1 MSNDPVNKQREAAA
15 PFWDGEP
22 DSRPEHSPYASQVC
36 AVYFQGN
43 GPLHIPHALLHQS
56 VELTSRSVATDC
68 FSSSLRDL
76 HLDDIDY
83 NTGHVLIHFM
93 TTGRYQCL
101 KPQGETIMMRYA
113 SEFTTALRVY
123 AAAQSFQ
130 LPSLCDL
137 ARREMIALGDR
148 LSLPSLVDIMEE
160 SSLSLSTLPGIAAY
174 VESRILAF
182 AENITYTTSEK
193 VLSEIGTPST
203 LSMVL
208 LKAIL
213 LLQTSKVSLRDD
225 SLRKEEPV
233 EILRGLS
240 DTGPIAKGKA
250 SDVDQAMKEAEEQA
264 AKRAEEKAAAAA
276 IAVAQ
281 RIAEAQATE
290 AVHEEGE
297 IACLLEKK
305 ARRGG
310 RLIKKDQDRLST
322 LEYNTAKRSEARAA
336 REIAEAKIAHALSA
350 PAADKVDLSLL
361 WAARNGSEA
370 MVKMLLD
377 TGKVDFDAKDYIGRT
392 PLSLAAENGHEAV
405 VKMLVDTGKVDFD
418 AKDYIGRTPLSL
430 AAENGHEA
438 VVKMLVDTGK
448 VDFDAKDDIG
458 RTPLLWAARNG
469 HETVV
474 KMLVDTGKVDVDA
487 EDKGG
492 WTPLLWAAENGHEAV
507 VNMLVD
513 TGKVDFDAKD
523 YIGRTPLSLAAR
535 NGREAVV
542 KMLVDT
548 GKADVE
554 AKDTQYGRTPLSWAA
569 ENGHEAVVKM
579 LVDTGK
585 ADVDAKDTQYGQ
597 TPLSLA
603 AENGHKA
610 VVKMLV
616 DTGKVD
622 VDAED
627 EGS

>member
-43 GPLHIPHALLHQS
+43 GPLHIPHVLLHQS

-240 DTGPIAKGKA
+240 DTGPIVKG
-250 SDVDQAMKEAEEQA
+250 EEQA
-264 AKRAEEKAAAAA
+264 AKRAEEKVAQEAEKATAAAM
-276 IAVAQ
+276 AVAQ
-281 RIAEAQATE
+281 RIAEAQVTE

-297 IACLLEKK
+297 IACLLAKK
-305 ARRGG
+305 ARKGKLG
-310 RLIKKDQDRLST
+310 KKDQERLSA
-322 LEYNTAKRSEARAA
+322 LEHNATKRAEARAA
-336 REIAEAKIAHALSA
+336 HELAEAKAAHALSA
-350 PAADKVDLSLL
+350 PAADKVNLSLL
-361 WAARNGSEA
+361 WAARNGNEA
-370 MVKMLLD
+370 M
-377 TGKVDFDAKDYIGRT
+377 
-392 PLSLAAENGHEAV
+392 
-405 VKMLVDTGKVDFD
+405 
-418 AKDYIGRTPLSL
+418 
-430 AAENGHEA
+430 
-438 VVKMLVDTGK
+438 
-448 VDFDAKDDIG
+448 
-458 RTPLLWAARNG
+458 
-469 HETVV
+469 V

-487 EDKGG
+487 KDN
-492 WTPLLWAAENGHEAV
+492 NG
-507 VNMLVD
+507 
-513 TGKVDFDAKD
+513 
-523 YIGRTPLSLAAR
+523 
-535 NGREAVV
+535 
-542 KMLVDT
+542 
-548 GKADVE
+548 
-554 AKDTQYGRTPLSWAA
+554 QTPLSWAA

-579 LVDTGK
+579 LLDTGK
-585 ADVDAKDTQYGQ
+585 VDVDAKDKGGQTPLWWAATNGHEAVVKMLVDMGKVDVDAEDYIGRTPLSLAATNGHEAVVKMLVDMGKVDVDAEDYIGRTPLSLAARNGHEAVVKMLVDMGKVDVDAKDKGGQ

-603 AENGHKA
+603 ARNGHEAVVKMLLDTGKVDVDAKDKNGWTPLSLAATNGHEA

-622 VDAED
+622 LDAKD
-627 EGS
+627 ETGQTY

>member
-130 LPSLCDL
+130 LPSLRDL

-182 AENITYTTSEK
+182 AENITYPTSEK
-193 VLSEIGTPST
+193 VLSEIGTPNT

-240 DTGPIAKGKA
+240 DTGPIVKGKG
-250 SDVDQAMKEAEEQA
+250 SDVDQVMKEAEEQA
-264 AKRAEEKAAAAA
+264 AKRAEEKVAQEAEKAAAAA

-297 IACLLEKK
+297 IACLLAKK
-305 ARRGG
+305 ARKGK
-310 RLIKKDQDRLST
+310 LLKKDQERLSA
-322 LEYNTAKRSEARAA
+322 LEHNAAKRVEARAA
-336 REIAEAKIAHALSA
+336 RDIAEAKTAHALSA
-350 PAADKVDLSLL
+350 PAADKVNLSLL

-377 TGKVDFDAKDYIGRT
+377 TGKVDHDAKDYIG
-392 PLSLAAENGHEAV
+392 
-405 VKMLVDTGKVDFD
+405 
-418 AKDYIGRTPLSL
+418 
-430 AAENGHEA
+430 
-438 VVKMLVDTGK
+438 
-448 VDFDAKDDIG
+448 
-458 RTPLLWAARNG
+458 W
-469 HETVV
+469 
-474 KMLVDTGKVDVDA
+474 
-487 EDKGG
+487 
-492 WTPLLWAAENGHEAV
+492 
-507 VNMLVD
+507 
-513 TGKVDFDAKD
+513 
-523 YIGRTPLSLAAR
+523 TPLSLAAR
-535 NGREAVV
+535 NGSEAVV
-542 KMLVDT
+542 KMLLDT
-548 GKADVE
+548 GKVDHDAKDYIGWTPLSLAARNGPEAVVKMLLDTGKVDVDAKDVE
-554 AKDTQYGRTPLSWAA
+554 YDRTPLSWAA

-585 ADVDAKDTQYGQ
+585 VDHDAKDKSGR

-603 AENGHKA
+603 ARNGHEA
-610 VVKMLV
+610 VVKMLL

-622 VDAED
+622 LDA
-627 EGS
+627 

>member
-1 MSNDPVNKQREAAA
+1 MYNDPVNKQREAAA

-130 LPSLCDL
+130 LPSLRDL

-182 AENITYTTSEK
+182 AENITYPTSEK
-193 VLSEIGTPST
+193 VLSEIGTPNT

-225 SLRKEEPV
+225 SLRKGEPV

-240 DTGPIAKGKA
+240 DTGSIVKGKA
-250 SDVDQAMKEAEEQA
+250 SDVDQVMKEAEEQA
-264 AKRAEEKAAAAA
+264 AKRAEEKVAQEAEKAAAAA
-276 IAVAQ
+276 MAVAQ
-281 RIAEAQATE
+281 RIAAAQATE

-297 IACLLEKK
+297 IACLLAKK
-305 ARRGG
+305 AHSGG
-310 RLIKKDQDRLST
+310 RLLKKDQDRLST

-377 TGKVDFDAKDYIGRT
+377 TGKVDVDAKDKNGRT
-392 PLSLAAENGHEAV
+392 PLLWAAENGHEAV
-405 VKMLVDTGKVDFD
+405 VKMLVDTGKADVD
-418 AKDYIGRTPLSL
+418 AKDNNGQTPLS
-430 AAENGHEA
+430 
-438 VVKMLVDTGK
+438 
-448 VDFDAKDDIG
+448 
-458 RTPLLWAARNG
+458 WAARNG
-469 HETVV
+469 CEAVV

-542 KMLVDT
+542 KMLLDT

-554 AKDTQYGRTPLSWAA
+554 
-569 ENGHEAVVKM
+569 
-579 LVDTGK
+579 
-585 ADVDAKDTQYGQ
+585 AKDTQYGQ

-627 EGS
+627 EGGWTPVVGR

>member
-1 MSNDPVNKQREAAA
+1 MYNDPVNKQREAAA

-130 LPSLCDL
+130 LPSLRDL

-182 AENITYTTSEK
+182 AENITYPTSEK
-193 VLSEIGTPST
+193 VLSEIGTPNT

-225 SLRKEEPV
+225 SLRKGEPV

-240 DTGPIAKGKA
+240 DTGSIVKGKA
-250 SDVDQAMKEAEEQA
+250 SDVDQVMKEAEEQA
-264 AKRAEEKAAAAA
+264 AKRAEEKVAQEAEKAAAAA
-276 IAVAQ
+276 MAVAQ
-281 RIAEAQATE
+281 RIAAAQATE

-297 IACLLEKK
+297 IACLLAKK
-305 ARRGG
+305 AHSGG
-310 RLIKKDQDRLST
+310 RLLKKDQDRLST

-377 TGKVDFDAKDYIGRT
+377 TGKVD
-392 PLSLAAENGHEAV
+392 
-405 VKMLVDTGKVDFD
+405 
-418 AKDYIGRTPLSL
+418 
-430 AAENGHEA
+430 
-438 VVKMLVDTGK
+438 
-448 VDFDAKDDIG
+448 
-458 RTPLLWAARNG
+458 
-469 HETVV
+469 
-474 KMLVDTGKVDVDA
+474 
-487 EDKGG
+487 
-492 WTPLLWAAENGHEAV
+492 
-507 VNMLVD
+507 
-513 TGKVDFDAKD
+513 
-523 YIGRTPLSLAAR
+523 
-535 NGREAVV
+535 
-542 KMLVDT
+542 
-548 GKADVE
+548 
-554 AKDTQYGRTPLSWAA
+554 
-569 ENGHEAVVKM
+569 
-579 LVDTGK
+579 
-585 ADVDAKDTQYGQ
+585 
-597 TPLSLA
+597 
-603 AENGHKA
+603 
-610 VVKMLV
+610 
-616 DTGKVD
+616 

-627 EGS
+627 EGGWTPVVGR

>member
-130 LPSLCDL
+130 LPSLRDL

-182 AENITYTTSEK
+182 AENITYPTSEK
-193 VLSEIGTPST
+193 VLSEIGTPNT

-377 TGKVDFDAKDYIGRT
+377 TGKVDVDAKDKNGQT

-448 VDFDAKDDIG
+448 
-458 RTPLLWAARNG
+458 
-469 HETVV
+469 
-474 KMLVDTGKVDVDA
+474 
-487 EDKGG
+487 
-492 WTPLLWAAENGHEAV
+492 
-507 VNMLVD
+507 
-513 TGKVDFDAKD
+513 
-523 YIGRTPLSLAAR
+523 
-535 NGREAVV
+535 
-542 KMLVDT
+542 
-548 GKADVE
+548 ADVE

-585 ADVDAKDTQYGQ
+585 ADVEAKDTQYGQ

-627 EGS
+627 KGGWTPLLWAAENGHEAVVKMLVDTGKVDLDAKDETGQTY

>member
-1 MSNDPVNKQREAAA
+1 
-15 PFWDGEP
+15 
-22 DSRPEHSPYASQVC
+22 
-36 AVYFQGN
+36 
-43 GPLHIPHALLHQS
+43 
-56 VELTSRSVATDC
+56 
-68 FSSSLRDL
+68 
-76 HLDDIDY
+76 
-83 NTGHVLIHFM
+83 
-93 TTGRYQCL
+93 
-101 KPQGETIMMRYA
+101 
-113 SEFTTALRVY
+113 
-123 AAAQSFQ
+123 
-130 LPSLCDL
+130 
-137 ARREMIALGDR
+137 MIALGDR

-182 AENITYTTSEK
+182 AENITYPTSEK
-193 VLSEIGTPST
+193 VLSEIGTPNT

-281 RIAEAQATE
+281 RSAEAQATE

-377 TGKVDFDAKDYIGRT
+377 TGKVD
-392 PLSLAAENGHEAV
+392 
-405 VKMLVDTGKVDFD
+405 
-418 AKDYIGRTPLSL
+418 
-430 AAENGHEA
+430 
-438 VVKMLVDTGK
+438 
-448 VDFDAKDDIG
+448 
-458 RTPLLWAARNG
+458 
-469 HETVV
+469 
-474 KMLVDTGKVDVDA
+474 
-487 EDKGG
+487 
-492 WTPLLWAAENGHEAV
+492 
-507 VNMLVD
+507 
-513 TGKVDFDAKD
+513 
-523 YIGRTPLSLAAR
+523 
-535 NGREAVV
+535 
-542 KMLVDT
+542 
-548 GKADVE
+548 
-554 AKDTQYGRTPLSWAA
+554 
-569 ENGHEAVVKM
+569 
-579 LVDTGK
+579 
-585 ADVDAKDTQYGQ
+585 VDAKTPVKSVPYTSKEMDPSISLTYSCIRVSSLLPEASRQ
-597 TPLSLA
+597 TVSLRRYA
-603 AENGHKA
+603 TFTWTISTTIPA
-610 VVKMLV
+610 MSLF
-616 DTGKVD
+616 TL
-622 VDAED
+622 
-627 EGS
+627 

>member
-68 FSSSLRDL
+68 FSSSLRGL

-93 TTGRYQCL
+93 TTGRYQCP

-130 LPSLCDL
+130 LPSLRDL

-160 SSLSLSTLPGIAAY
+160 SSLSLSTLTGIAAY

-182 AENITYTTSEK
+182 AENITYPTSEK
-193 VLSEIGTPST
+193 VLSEIGTPNT

-208 LKAIL
+208 LKTIL
-213 LLQTSKVSLRDD
+213 LLPTSKVSLRDD

-233 EILRGLS
+233 EIPRGLS

-250 SDVDQAMKEAEEQA
+250 SVVDQVMKEAEEQA

-281 RIAEAQATE
+281 RSAEAQATE

-305 ARRGG
+305 ARSGG
-310 RLIKKDQDRLST
+310 WFLKRDQERLST
-322 LEYNTAKRSEARAA
+322 LEYNAAKRSEARAA
-336 REIAEAKIAHALSA
+336 REIAEAKTADALSA

-361 WAARNGSEA
+361 WAARNGCEA
-370 MVKMLLD
+370 VVKMLLD
-377 TGKVDFDAKDYIGRT
+377 TGKVDVDAKDYIGRT
-392 PLSLAAENGHEAV
+392 PLSLAAGNGHEAV
-405 VKMLVDTGKVDFD
+405 VKMLVDTGKVDVD
-418 AKDYIGRTPLSL
+418 AKDEGGRTPLWW
-430 AAENGHEA
+430 AARNGHEAVVKMLLDTGKVDVDAKNESGRTPLWWAAMKGHEA

-448 VDFDAKDDIG
+448 VDVDAKDETG
-458 RTPLLWAARNG
+458 QTPLSLAAG
-469 HETVV
+469 
-474 KMLVDTGKVDVDA
+474 
-487 EDKGG
+487 
-492 WTPLLWAAENGHEAV
+492 NGHEAV
-507 VNMLVD
+507 VNMLLD
-513 TGKVDFDAKD
+513 TGKVDHDAKD
-523 YIGRTPLSLAAR
+523 YIGWTPLSLAAR
-535 NGREAVV
+535 NGHEAVV
-542 KMLVDT
+542 KMLLDT
-548 GKADVE
+548 GKVDVDAKDVE
-554 AKDTQYGRTPLSWAA
+554 YDRTPLSWAA

-585 ADVDAKDTQYGQ
+585 VDHDAKDKSGR

-603 AENGHKA
+603 ARNGHEV
-610 VVKMLV
+610 VVKMLL

-622 VDAED
+622 LDA
-627 EGS
+627 